1 MAGVIKSFHLL
12 FLDIIPA
19 IIKGKNMKVEIP
31 ASVAKLAQVTAA
43 KDVNCKRLF
52 PSTVKKSVKLLEKC
66 DKLFVKSLDN
76 VKYLEKLKDSLDEL
90 LEHYKS
96 LDMCVRSVGK
106 EKGFLNKKAWKTTT
120 PKYK

>member
-1 MAGVIKSFHLL
+1 
-12 FLDIIPA
+12 
-19 IIKGKNMKVEIP
+19 MKVEIP
-31 ASVAKLAQVTAA
+31 ASVAKLAQVTAT
-43 KDVNCKRLF
+43 KEISCKRLF

-76 VKYLEKLKDSLDEL
+76 VKYLEKLKGSLDEL

-106 EKGFLNKKAWKTTT
+106 ELKVISGKKAWKTTT